1 MALTE
6 SSGNVTMNG
15 TEQNM
20 FASQTT
26 LKYYSTYVFLHNM
39 ASGDTI
45 TIKVY
50 VQDKDAT
57 TERVYESRTV
67 SDAQTKPAVFVPF
80 LPTSSYR
87 VTCQQTAGTNRV
99 INWAR
104 YEQ

>member
-1 MALTE
+1 MALAE
-6 SSGNVTMNG
+6 DSGNVTMNG

-20 FASQTT
+20 FASQTD
-26 LKYYSTYVFLHNM
+26 LKYYSSYVFLHNM

-45 TIKVY
+45 RIRVY
-50 VQDKDAT
+50 VKDVDDAV
-57 TERVYESRTV
+57 ERVYEDQTA
-67 SDAQTKPAVFVPF
+67 SDAQTVPAIFIPF

-99 INWAR
+99 VNWAK